1 MKFGNQ
7 SQLSS
12 IVAEVGGAIEAAPS
26 HAQIELYDALVDG
39 CREAVQ
45 GHPETK
51 VCCLILFNQVITC
64 ILNAMVFDKCKDE
77 LKEGGSTQHIYV
89 DT

>member
-26 HAQIELYDALVDG
+26 HAQMELFDALVDG
-39 CREAVQ
+39 CREAVR

-51 VCCLILFNQVITC
+51 VCCISLRCRVI
-64 ILNAMVFDKCKDE
+64 A
-77 LKEGGSTQHIYV
+77 
-89 DT
+89 